1 MKENSAAELFVWDE
15 AYAWSTSGLTGPAC
29 WHGNLPLAEPLLEDP
44 YAPTQKTVV
53 FVELVNQAECLV
65 DAVSS
70 QILELLPSVLKVSAQ
85 PLVLFQRSPQRCVR

>member
-1 MKENSAAELFVWDE
+1 
-15 AYAWSTSGLTGPAC
+15 
-29 WHGNLPLAEPLLEDP
+29 LAEPLLEDP

-70 QILELLPSVLKVSAQ
+70 QILELLPGVLKVSAQ
-85 PLVLFQRSPQRCVR
+85 PCVLF